1 MTQSLAVKRILEG
14 AGHRVVAVFLGEN
27 AKRPLPPF
35 VRDQLEEVLFTYG
48 TPAFSVDR
56 RRRGVR
62 PWATVFRALT
72 QLPRYGAVFPRI
84 HRRIQE
90 VRPDL
95 ILNFYDFVGSLYGFF
110 FRPGP
115 PTVAIGHQFLFFHPE
130 FPTGRERWWEV
141 QAVRWTTHLTAL
153 GARLRLALSF
163 TPLRDLPERRIRVV
177 PPLLREAV
185 LNADPM
191 EGNHIL
197 AYVLNP
203 GYAEDLD
210 RWHREHPKVE
220 LHCFWDRTDVPPS
233 TSPRPGLTFH
243 RLDDR
248 LFIDLLSRCRG
259 YTSTAGFESVC
270 EAAYLGK
277 PIMVVPTGNHVEQRC
292 NALDAQ
298 RAGIARWRRDF
309 DLTDLLAEMEGFDP
323 APRVAFRDWAKRAPE
338 SILALLE
345 ATARGED
352 PLKVPLESSPGA

>member
-1 MTQSLAVKRILEG
+1 MTQSLAVKRILED
-14 AGHRVVAVFLGEN
+14 AGHRVVAVFMGEN
-27 AKRPLPPF
+27 LERPLPSF
-35 VRDQLEEVLFTYG
+35 VRDQLKEVLFTYR

-56 RRRGVR
+56 QRKEVR
-62 PWATVFRALT
+62 PWATVFRALS
-72 QLPRYGAVFPRI
+72 QLPRYGTVLPNI
-84 HRRIQE
+84 HRRVRE
-90 VRPDL
+90 TRPDL
-95 ILNFYDFVGSLYGFF
+95 ILNFYDFLGSLYAFF
-110 FRPGP
+110 FRPGL
-115 PTVAIGHQFLFFHPE
+115 PTVAIGHQFLFFHPD
-130 FPTGRERWWEV
+130 FPTGRERWWEIR
-141 QAVRWTTHLTAL
+141 AVRWTTLLTAL

-163 TPLRDLPERRIRVV
+163 TPLGDLPERGIRVV

-185 LNADPM
+185 LNADPV

-210 RWHREHPKVE
+210 RWHREHPEIE
-220 LHCFWDRTDVPPS
+220 LHCFWDRMDVPPS

-248 LFIDLLSRCRG
+248 VFIDLLSTCRG
-259 YTSTAGFESVC
+259 FTSTAGFESVC

-277 PIMVVPTGNHVEQRC
+277 PVMVVPTGNHLEQRC

-309 DLTDLLAEMEGFDP
+309 DLTDLLAEVEGFDP
-323 APRVAFRDWAKRAPE
+323 APRAAFRDWAGKAPQ
-338 SILALLE
+338 SILTLLE

-352 PLKVPLESSPGA
+352 PMEVPIKSAQA